1 MLVRQWPSGH
11 WLTVGIGMALHGGIS
26 EFVITKHDTRDIWK
40 HDAQFMQWFQEQILP
55 RMMPAEKNDGE

>member
-26 EFVITKHDTRDIWK
+26 EFVITKHDTRDIWSH
-40 HDAQFMQWFQEQILP
+40 HDEFIAWMQDTILT
-55 RMMPAEKNDGE
+55 RMMVPEKRDG